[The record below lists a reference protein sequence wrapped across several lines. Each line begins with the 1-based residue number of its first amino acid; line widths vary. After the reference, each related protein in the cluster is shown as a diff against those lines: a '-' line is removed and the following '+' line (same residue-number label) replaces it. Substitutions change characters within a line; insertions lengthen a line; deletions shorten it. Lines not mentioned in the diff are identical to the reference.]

1 MNINRYISNVSL
13 LKECDLVQCDQV
25 DQLDAVV
32 TYGNI
37 TRLITFTNWHLLLG
51 LEWFYYWFSN

>member
-25 DQLDAVV
+25 DQLDDVV

-51 LEWFYYWFSN
+51 VVLLLVF